1 MSERIAESNYQ
12 QLHHFIA
19 HSQWSAEAV
28 MQEVARKTSDS
39 LAALSGSTGLI
50 LDESGNEK
58 AGQKSVGVA
67 RQYIGNVGKV
77 CNAQVGVFAALTR
90 ENRVAVV
97 AGKLFLPKRWTDDV
111 ERMTASGVPHQ
122 EQYYRSKPELAAAL
136 IEQLPVEVEYQ
147 WIGGDTIYGNSPILR
162 EKLSS
167 LGKAFV
173 LDVSEQLKV
182 YVTDPQPFV
191 PAVLGGGR
199 GRKPSRPV
207 SGQTPIELKQL
218 SAEMSAGAWRKIQYR
233 VGTKGRL
240 VREAVLL
247 PVFVWT
253 GAAATVEKLQLLI
266 SRELDKTE
274 IKYSLCREPARELQL
289 AEALFRQMQR
299 YWVERAFQ
307 EIKEQLGMA
316 QYQVRSWRA
325 WHHHIALTMMA
336 LHFILQTQIEER
348 EALPLLSC
356 GDVKLMLARMLRNK
370 LDGPEGVSQAIE
382 VRHKQRQSDTNR
394 RLRI

>member
-12 QLHHFIA
+12 QLHHFIS

-39 LAALSGSTGLI
+39 LAPLSGSTGLI

-147 WIGGDTIYGNSPILR
+147 WIGGDTIYGNSPVLR

-182 YVTDPQPFV
+182 
-191 PAVLGGGR
+191 
-199 GRKPSRPV
+199 
-207 SGQTPIELKQL
+207 
-218 SAEMSAGAWRKIQYR
+218 
-233 VGTKGRL
+233 
-240 VREAVLL
+240 
-247 PVFVWT
+247 
-253 GAAATVEKLQLLI
+253 
-266 SRELDKTE
+266 
-274 IKYSLCREPARELQL
+274 
-289 AEALFRQMQR
+289 
-299 YWVERAFQ
+299 
-307 EIKEQLGMA
+307 
-316 QYQVRSWRA
+316 
-325 WHHHIALTMMA
+325 
-336 LHFILQTQIEER
+336 
-348 EALPLLSC
+348 
-356 GDVKLMLARMLRNK
+356 
-370 LDGPEGVSQAIE
+370 
-382 VRHKQRQSDTNR
+382 
-394 RLRI
+394 

>member
-12 QLHHFIA
+12 QLHHFIS

-58 AGQKSVGVA
+58 AGTKSVGVA

-111 ERMTASGVPHQ
+111 ERMTASCVPHQ

-147 WIGGDTIYGNSPILR
+147 WIGGDTIYGNSPVLR

-191 PAVLGGGR
+191 PEVLGGGC

-207 SGQTPIELKQL
+207 SGKRPIDLKQL
-218 SAEMSAGAWRKIQYR
+218 SVEMSAGAWRKIQYR

-253 GAAATVEKLQLLI
+253 AATVEKLQLLI

-274 IKYSLCREPARELQL
+274 IKYSLCREPAGELHL
-289 AEALFRQMQR
+289 EEALFRQMQR

-348 EALPLLSC
+348 ESLPLLSC

-370 LDGPEGVSQAIE
+370 LDEPEGVSQAIE